1 MSEHIKSGAEI
12 WKALDENIKDRGR
25 NIRERI
31 FDKRIFAKWIS
42 IPWLKAEL
50 KKMRSEVKHSHVP
63 SYESLTKVLSLL
75 EEKP

>member
-1 MSEHIKSGAEI
+1 MSEHIKTGLEI
-12 WKALDENIKDRGR
+12 ADECVRGFTEVIDEPSHKD
-25 NIRERI
+25 
-31 FDKRIFAKWIS
+31 WIS
-42 IPWLKAEL
+42 VPWLKKEI